1 MGSARA
7 AGARAGNREGGR
19 GAEGGRQGRGCGAGW
34 WGVGGSR
41 RRAETHLR
49 RADLHQ
55 RDAVPF
61 GPHQDPEAVFTLQ
74 RGQTARSSSRA
85 APELGTTVP
94 RGSKRG
100 AGRQG
105 RQSLSRPVPA
115 GCVQGRAGGPGPQHE
130 GPAKVRLES
139 VRRQP
144 SVKGAEDALG
154 LPRKGAGTRRH
165 TGTGRAREAGSGP
178 AAPRPSVTRSTKATE
193 PLHVAGHPGAWIR
206 ETKLNVPRPGPG
218 TPGPRT
224 GCSLS
229 HVTSKRWKQPP
240 CPLAGRRMKTR
251 RCPPTWR
258 AAQQGRRRP
267 LPRVRHW
274 GPRCC
279 GAGFGKARWDAPLRG
294 SRCGTSRLGTDAH
307 VTGQSRKRAWRGAQ
321 PPRGPRGRSCSRPLP
336 PRGAGSPQRSGL
348 RSAPRGD
355 SVDGKG
361 VALEEKCGGHPC
373 PGGASRRR
381 DLCQGPSDGGDV
393 VCEVS
398 FLRPGVPPRR
408 EERQDLQT
416 RADLRGRCPRRREDE
431 SHVGP

>member
-1 MGSARA
+1 M
-7 AGARAGNREGGR
+7 
-19 GAEGGRQGRGCGAGW
+19 
-34 WGVGGSR
+34 
-41 RRAETHLR
+41 
-49 RADLHQ
+49 
-55 RDAVPF
+55 
-61 GPHQDPEAVFTLQ
+61 
-74 RGQTARSSSRA
+74 ARSSSRA

-105 RQSLSRPVPA
+105 RQSLSRPVRA

-193 PLHVAGHPGAWIR
+193 PLHVVGHPGAWIR

-229 HVTSKRWKQPP
+229 HVTSKRWKQLP

-274 GPRCC
+274 GPRCR

-307 VTGQSRKRAWRGAQ
+307 HRAEPQEGVEGCAASARAPGALVLPPPPSPRSRIPAALWAVLSAPGRQ
-321 PPRGPRGRSCSRPLP
+321 RGRQRSRFRGETWRTPLP
-336 PRGAGSPQRSGL
+336 RW
-348 RSAPRGD
+348 
-355 SVDGKG
+355 G
-361 VALEEKCGGHPC
+361 VTA
-373 PGGASRRR
+373 
-381 DLCQGPSDGGDV
+381 
-393 VCEVS
+393 
-398 FLRPGVPPRR
+398 
-408 EERQDLQT
+408 T
-416 RADLRGRCPRRREDE
+416 
-431 SHVGP
+431 